1 MRTRTYYRGPD
12 AVVTSELF
20 IWRTSPPKVFVI
32 RHLQKVAIVRYDADR
47 GRPHYSSAVALA
59 LWPIVDTPALVA
71 TGVLA
76 VAVPVVAV
84 ATYWRVRPKRW
95 ELQARYLGAEVVLY
109 ASTDARVF
117 NQVARALRRAM
128 EDRDP
133 DHTGWDGEAAA

>member
-47 GRPHYSSAVALA
+47 GRPHYSSVVALA

-128 EDRDP
+128 EERDP

>member
-32 RHLQKVAIVRYDADR
+32 RHLKRVAIVRYDVDR
-47 GRPHYSSAVALA
+47 SRPHYSSVLALA
-59 LWPIVDTPALVA
+59 LWPIVERPVFVV

-84 ATYWRVRPKRW
+84 ITYWRIRPKRW
-95 ELQARYLGAEVVLY
+95 ELQALYLDSEVVLY

-133 DHTGWDGEAAA
+133 DHTGWDGEVAA

>member
-32 RHLQKVAIVRYDADR
+32 RHLQKVAIVRYDVDR
-47 GRPHYSSAVALA
+47 GRPHYSSVAVLA
-59 LWPIVDTPALVA
+59 LWPIVDTPVWVA

-84 ATYWRVRPKRW
+84 VTYSRIRPKRW
-95 ELQARYLGAEVVLY
+95 ELQALYLGAEVVLY

-133 DHTGWDGEAAA
+133 HHTGWDGEAAA